1 MVASMT
7 AFARATHGNLIW
19 EIKSVNHRNL
29 EVRFRLP
36 DAYGHLEPDCL
47 ERVRARLNRGR
58 VDCSLQIERDPQES
72 VRSINLEVLDS
83 LRDDLFFVKQRISA
97 TGDISPTDI
106 LKWPGVIDEN
116 RTIDEVAVED
126 MLKAFE
132 SALEQLV
139 AARLNEGENVRKIF
153 TERLELID
161 IQLSSIESSAKTQSQ
176 YVRDK
181 LNERIQKFD
190 IQVDQ
195 DRLATEVAM
204 LAQRADV
211 DEELERLRLHLSEFK
226 QCLEGSGPH
235 GRRLTFLVQEIGRE
249 ANTLGA
255 KVVVPECLNLTVD
268 LKVTIDQIRE
278 HVQNI
283 E

>member
-1 MVASMT
+1 MT
-7 AFARATHGNLIW
+7 AFARATDGILVW

-36 DAYGHLEPDCL
+36 DVYSQLEPECL
-47 ERVRARLNRGR
+47 ERVKNRLYRGR
-58 VDCSLQIERDPQES
+58 IDCTLQIERDPQES

-83 LRDDLFFVKQRISA
+83 LRDDLLFVKQRISA

-106 LKWPGVIDEN
+106 LKWPGVIDQN
-116 RTIDEVAVED
+116 RAIDEIAAED
-126 MLKAFE
+126 MLKAFD

-139 AARLNEGENVRKIF
+139 VSRLNEGESVRKIF
-153 TERLELID
+153 VERLELID
-161 IQLSSIESSAKTQSQ
+161 TQLSGIETRAKTQSQ
-176 YVRDK
+176 YVRERLMERTQK
-181 LNERIQKFD
+181 LD
-190 IQVDQ
+190 IEVDQ
-195 DRLATEVAM
+195 DRLATEVAL

-211 DEELERLRLHLSEFK
+211 DEELERLRLHLTEFK
-226 QCLEGSGPH
+226 HCLEGSGPH
-235 GRRLTFLVQEIGRE
+235 GRRLNFLVQEIGRE

>member
-1 MVASMT
+1 MT
-7 AFARATHGNLIW
+7 AFARATEGNLVW

-36 DAYGHLEPDCL
+36 EAYSHLEPDCL
-47 ERVRARLNRGR
+47 ERVRDRLNRGR
-58 VDCSLQIERDPQES
+58 VDCTLQIERDPQES
-72 VRSINLEVLDS
+72 VRTINLDVLDS

-116 RTIDEVAVED
+116 RAIDEVAAED
-126 MLKAFE
+126 TLKAFD
-132 SALEQLV
+132 SALEQIV
-139 AARLNEGENVRKIF
+139 AARLNEGEKVKKLF
-153 TERLELID
+153 AERLELID
-161 IQLSSIESSAKTQSQ
+161 AQLSRIESSAKTQSQ
-176 YVRDK
+176 FVREK

-190 IQVDQ
+190 IHIDQ

-226 QCLEGSGPH
+226 QCLEASGPH

-249 ANTLGA
+249 ANTLA
-255 KVVVPECLNLTVD
+255 TKVIVPECLKLTVD

>member
-7 AFARATHGNLIW
+7 AFARATDGNLVW
-19 EIKSVNHRNL
+19 EIKTVNHRNL

-36 DAYGHLEPDCL
+36 DAYSQLEPDCL
-47 ERVRARLNRGR
+47 ERVRDRLNRGR
-58 VDCSLQIERDPQES
+58 VDCTLQIERDPQES

-106 LKWPGVIDEN
+106 LRWPGVIDEN
-116 RTIDEVAVED
+116 RAIDEVAAED

-132 SALEQLV
+132 YALEQLV
-139 AARLNEGENVRKIF
+139 AARLNEGENVHKIF
-153 TERLELID
+153 SERLELID
-161 IQLSSIESSAKTQSQ
+161 AQLSAIESGAKSQSQ
-176 YVRDK
+176 FVREK
-181 LNERIQKFD
+181 LNERIQK
-190 IQVDQ
+190 
-195 DRLATEVAM
+195 LAM

-211 DEELERLRLHLSEFK
+211 DEEIERLRLHLNEFK
-226 QCLEGSGPH
+226 QCIEGQGPH

-249 ANTLGA
+249 ANTLA
-255 KVVVPECLNLTVD
+255 SKVVVPECLNLTVD